1 MKKLLFIALTLIPTL
16 ASAQFV
22 RHTQG
27 CGEIKANRD
36 FTCSFGVTEDMDI
49 LTGVWTGFVNIMST
63 STRLE
68 AGGGTITYDELPAL
82 IQTLRYAK
90 ENPPTRGDNGST
102 RIFFRSET
110 ILEITC
116 DLEAGATPEAYIKID
131 PVKPGSGVAA
141 TIPWSR
147 IDELIAMLEKCR
159 SILDV
164 HCAGKLTDTNTN
176 SI

>member
-1 MKKLLFIALTLIPTL
+1 MKKLLLIIFALVPML

-36 FTCSFGVTEDMDI
+36 FTCAFKVTEDMDI
-49 LTGVWTGFVNIMST
+49 PSGKWTGFVTIMMT
-63 STRLE
+63 STKLE
-68 AGGGTITYDELPAL
+68 AGGGDITYEELPAL
-82 IQTLRYAK
+82 IRTLQYAK
-90 ENPPTRGDNGST
+90 EHPPVNGNGEST
-102 RIFFRSET
+102 KIIFRSET
-110 ILEITC
+110 IMEITC
-116 DLEAGATPEAYIKID
+116 DMSAGKDPEAYVKID

-147 IDELIAMLEKCR
+147 IDELITMLEKCR

-164 HCAGKLTDTNTN
+164 HCAGN
-176 SI
+176 